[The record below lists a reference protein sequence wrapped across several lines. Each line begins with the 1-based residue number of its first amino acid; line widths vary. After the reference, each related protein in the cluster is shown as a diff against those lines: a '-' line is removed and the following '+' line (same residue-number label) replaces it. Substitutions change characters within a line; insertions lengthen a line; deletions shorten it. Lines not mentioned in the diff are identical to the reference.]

1 MGHKDEID
9 SGRRFAFG
17 ENWAEF
23 LGALDDSRIET
34 AEESLRTMLGVKS
47 LAGMG
52 FLDIGSGSGLF
63 SLAAR
68 RLGANVTSFDFDP
81 RSVACT
87 RELKRRYFDGDA
99 QWVVGEGSVL
109 DQEFVAQLPQADIV
123 YSWGVLHHTGHMWLA
138 IERAISRVT
147 EGGLLFIAIYNDQ
160 GLKSHCWW
168 LIKYIYNRLPAT
180 LRKPYAYALG
190 WAVHGANILR
200 YTLKLKTMQ
209 ALRPLLEYRKRRG
222 MSVMRDIVDWIG
234 GFPYEFARFE
244 ALQDYMAARGL
255 VLVNGRPNTSLGC
268 HEMVF
273 RRGSGI

>member
-1 MGHKDEID
+1 MGHQDEID

-23 LGALDDSRIET
+23 LGALDDIRIAT
-34 AEESLRTMLGVKS
+34 AEESLRTMLGVES
-47 LAGMG
+47 LAGMS

-68 RLGANVTSFDFDP
+68 RLGANVVSFDFDP

-109 DQEFVAQLPQADIV
+109 DQKFVAQFPQADIV

-138 IERAISRVT
+138 IERAISRVR

-168 LIKYIYNRLPAT
+168 LIKYLYNRLPAP

-200 YTLKLKTMQ
+200 YMIKLKPMQ
-209 ALRPLLEYRKRRG
+209 ALRPLLEYKKRCG
-222 MSVMRDIVDWIG
+222 MSVTRDIVDWVG
-234 GFPYEFARFE
+234 GFPYEFAGYD
-244 ALQDYMAARGL
+244 ALRDYMAARGL
-255 VLVNGRPNTSLGC
+255 ALVNGQPNTSLGC

-273 RRGSGI
+273 RRRSGI